1 MRDFI
6 VCFLLQSLLFV
17 GGIFLF
23 GYLIGLCNR
32 RFYANFGRHGRAV
45 SVLTGLIG
53 TPVHEGAHALA
64 CLLFGHRIVEV
75 RLFSLDPDDGVL
87 GYVRHSYNPKSFYQR
102 LGNFF
107 IGTAPIVV
115 ISLFLAFVAYL
126 VLPEMFFDVRDELF
140 SADFSDGFFPALGA
154 FVRGFGAIF
163 SYAGEGRWWIL
174 LAVGML
180 FCLHMS
186 LSRQDVKGAL
196 GGLLF
201 LLLLFAAADAVLR
214 LLGRELLFVFTGY
227 FLAAAGFM
235 NYFLAISLLLSLCSL
250 LLSFLFRPLCRR

>member
-1 MRDFI
+1 MRI
-6 VCFLLQSLLFV
+6 S
-17 GGIFLF
+17 GGT
-23 GYLIGLCNR
+23 
-32 RFYANFGRHGRAV
+32 AGRSPSSR
-45 SVLTGLIG
+45 GLIG

-115 ISLFLAFVAYL
+115 ISLLLAFVAYL

-154 FVRGFGAIF
+154 LSADSGRYSPMPGKGGGGYCSPSACSFVCI
-163 SYAGEGRWWIL
+163 
-174 LAVGML
+174 
-180 FCLHMS
+180 
-186 LSRQDVKGAL
+186 
-196 GGLLF
+196 
-201 LLLLFAAADAVLR
+201 
-214 LLGRELLFVFTGY
+214 
-227 FLAAAGFM
+227 
-235 NYFLAISLLLSLCSL
+235 
-250 LLSFLFRPLCRR
+250 